1 MYSREICERSARSRF
16 EANLFGSG
24 QDAAL
29 IKVTEMTKMMFD
41 SQDTRQVLTNAP
53 AFEPLDKR
61 RIARSTAFT
70 TGAKV
75 LDHSGDS

>member
-1 MYSREICERSARSRF
+1 MYSREICERYARSRF

-53 AFEPLDKR
+53 AFEPMTSGRHPRKR
-61 RIARSTAFT
+61 CAVRVGRF
-70 TGAKV
+70 
-75 LDHSGDS
+75 